1 MMTDLSKRRRLTPSE
16 IENVE
21 RCETVFY
28 DKETRSFC
36 RVDACVD
43 QITTRKRHPQREASY
58 GVDQIMTRK
67 RQAFSLLYT

>member
-43 QITTRKRHPQREASY
+43 HIDIT
-58 GVDQIMTRK
+58 G
-67 RQAFSLLYT
+67 